1 MSERIIVNIY
11 ETTPPTLIPCD
22 VYNLQTE
29 FKGMIPYEGGEI
41 DLGSPFRR
49 ASMADLVLEATGVD
63 FGSYADDVEGAKAAA
78 LEAMEKADVATH
90 AAVSSLARESSLRV

>member
-1 MSERIIVNIY
+1 MDRGNNEPR
-11 ETTPPTLIPCD
+11 PTVLSLFDAP
-22 VYNLQTE
+22 NLQTE
-29 FKGMIPYEGGEI
+29 FTGMIPYEGGEI

-90 AAVSSLARESSLRV
+90 AAVSSLARESILRV